1 MSDVYIVG
9 AKRSAIGRY
18 GGFFRDLPAPR
29 LAAPVIAAA
38 LRHACVDPSAVDET
52 IVGTILTA
60 GQRMGPARQAAVYA
74 GIPESVP
81 AYAINMLCGS
91 GMKSV
96 MVGADR
102 IRLGTADIVAAAG
115 MENMSRAPYLLP
127 ARVRSGSALGS
138 MELRDHILEDG
149 LTDVFNDYHMG
160 VTAENIARKHAI
172 TREQQ
177 DAFAH
182 HSQRKSAAAVRA
194 GRFGDEICVVEV
206 PGRMGSVAVTAD
218 EHPRPETTMEQLSA
232 LKPAFMK
239 EDGTVTAGNASGIN
253 DGASAVIL
261 ASGVAV
267 ERLGLKP
274 IARVVA
280 YDQAGVDPAFMG
292 LGPVPAIRRVLE
304 RSGLQLSQID
314 LIELNEAFAA
324 QSLGVVRELAHAHDL
339 TEAQILSRTN
349 VNGGAIALGHPVGAS
364 GNRIIVTLLYEMV
377 RRDAKR
383 GLASLCIGG
392 GMGTAVIVERV

>member
-1 MSDVYIVG
+1 M
-9 AKRSAIGRY
+9 
-18 GGFFRDLPAPR
+18 
-29 LAAPVIAAA
+29 
-38 LRHACVDPSAVDET
+38 
-52 IVGTILTA
+52 LTA
-60 GQRMGPARQAAVYA
+60 KGQREDRETAMR
-74 GIPESVP
+74 
-81 AYAINMLCGS
+81 N
-91 GMKSV
+91 
-96 MVGADR
+96 GAD
-102 IRLGTADIVAAAG
+102 LFMTKPFANADIVAAAG

-182 HSQRKSAAAVRA
+182 HSQRKSADAVRA

-261 ASGVAV
+261 ASGKAV

-304 RSGLQLSQID
+304 RSGLQLSQMD